1 MLIIEISQVY
11 NQEKLGGKNIE
22 KQNTELV
29 KNVITYM
36 YLAVK
41 RADLNDLK
49 VLSNYLFDYK
59 YDLTFDNN
67 DLLAFN
73 RLISSNK
80 SDEVVKLFE
89 EKKELFLN
97 KKETLQSIDDLWQ
110 YIMNQAYEKWDDSLT
125 YTEFLEKL
133 NSYERIAVQFGKF
146 NQQIENNGLYGWDD
160 NGYSGDYDALH
171 YFIEQSNFNKK
182 TEFLNI
188 LETFDYVQE
197 KIKKLDRFDD
207 FYESDCNTRYKYLEG
222 SEEEYEFLKDDWI
235 NYFQNYLFTNM
246 PNEYLQ
252 KIIENNKNINI

>member
-1 MLIIEISQVY
+1 
-11 NQEKLGGKNIE
+11 
-22 KQNTELV
+22 
-29 KNVITYM
+29 M

-146 NQQIENNGLYGWDD
+146 NQQIENNGLYGWHD

-171 YFIEQSNFNKK
+171 YFIEQSEFNKK
-182 TEFLNI
+182 EAFLNI
-188 LETFDYVQE
+188 LETFNYIQE
-197 KIKKLDRFDD
+197 KIKKLDPNDD
-207 FYESDCNTRYKYLEG
+207 FYENDRNARYEYLEG
-222 SEEEYEFLKDDWI
+222 SETEYNNIKDEWI
-235 NYFQNYLFTNM
+235 NYFQNFLFNNM
-246 PNEYLQ
+246 PNSYL
-252 KIIENNKNINI
+252 